1 MMKKLAVAVFALSL
15 TALGC
20 GSDDGGKN
28 DAAPKLDTQQ
38 PGAEVQVPDAPQG
51 AEAGPEVQRDTL
63 PPIDQTVDKGGAD
76 QAVDQ
81 NQTDVPTPLDVP
93 GIDGGLDTN
102 TVDTQPG
109 ETAKPVIDGG
119 VDTGSVG

>member
-28 DAAPKLDTQQ
+28 DAAPKLDTQPQ
-38 PGAEVQVPDAPQG
+38 GAEVQADAPQG
-51 AEAGPEVQRDTL
+51 AEAGPEAQPDNKPL
-63 PPIDQTVDKGGAD
+63 IDQTVDKTTPD
-76 QAVDQ
+76 QAIDQ
-81 NQTDVPTPLDVP
+81 NPADVPTPIDGP
-93 GIDGGLDTN
+93 GLDGGLDGSPL
-102 TVDTQPG
+102 DTQPG
-109 ETAKPVIDGG
+109 ETAKPIDSG

>member
-1 MMKKLAVAVFALSL
+1 MMKKLVVAVFALSF

-28 DAAPKLDTQQ
+28 DAAPKLDTPPQ
-38 PGAEVQVPDAPQG
+38 GAEVQVDVPQG
-51 AEAGPEVQRDTL
+51 AEAGPEAQPDNKPV
-63 PPIDQTVDKGGAD
+63 IDQTVDKATPD

-81 NQTDVPTPLDVP
+81 NQVDVATPDAP
-93 GIDGGLDTN
+93 GVDAGRVDGGLL
-102 TVDTQPG
+102 DTQPG
-109 ETAKPVIDGG
+109 ETAKPIDSG